1 MRRRI
6 SRRSPLRV
14 GSPRARASSARGRML
29 ERGPRGRYRRGWPE
43 NDAHRLRAAPLRG
56 DRHRGRPR
64 GAPRRRHR
72 APRRRGGGAPV
83 HAARRRR
90 PPRRRPEDRL
100 QGGGPNRPARR
111 RHALVRRPGHGDRA
125 RRAVAASELPRRT
138 RPRGPAAPGDD
149 PRRRGRAGRRG
160 GAGHGQARPDPRGD
174 RAGRAAHA
182 ERGGLEA
189 ALTRPR
195 AGPLQVNIAIL
206 GGTGKEGA
214 GLVRRWAL
222 AGHSIIIGS
231 RDRERA
237 KAKAAE
243 LREITRKMP
252 IMGESNMEAAKLGA
266 VVVLALPASG
276 LATTLPEVSDACRD
290 KVVISTVVA
299 LAFGGPRLYTPPPAG
314 SSAEEAQGLL
324 PGAKVVA
331 AFHHIAAHEL
341 AETDHPI
348 ECDLLLCG
356 DDQAAKDTVAEFGR
370 SMGLR
375 PIDVGPLSNAGLLEG
390 ITAGLAT
397 INRRHKPKN
406 SGIKITGL

>member
-1 MRRRI
+1 
-6 SRRSPLRV
+6 
-14 GSPRARASSARGRML
+14 
-29 ERGPRGRYRRGWPE
+29 
-43 NDAHRLRAAPLRG
+43 
-56 DRHRGRPR
+56 
-64 GAPRRRHR
+64 
-72 APRRRGGGAPV
+72 
-83 HAARRRR
+83 
-90 PPRRRPEDRL
+90 
-100 QGGGPNRPARR
+100 
-111 RHALVRRPGHGDRA
+111 
-125 RRAVAASELPRRT
+125 
-138 RPRGPAAPGDD
+138 
-149 PRRRGRAGRRG
+149 
-160 GAGHGQARPDPRGD
+160 
-174 RAGRAAHA
+174 
-182 ERGGLEA
+182 
-189 ALTRPR
+189 
-195 AGPLQVNIAIL
+195 VNIAIL

-214 GLVRRWAL
+214 GLAGSWAL
-222 AGHSIIIGS
+222 VGHSIIIGS

-243 LREITRKMP
+243 LREITQKMP
-252 IMGESNMEAAKLGA
+252 IMGESNVEAAKLGA

-276 LATTLPEVSDACRD
+276 LATTLPEVSAACRD
-290 KVVISTVVA
+290 KVVISAVVA

-356 DDQAAKDTVAEFGR
+356 DDQAAKDTVAELGR

-390 ITAGLAT
+390 ITGVLAT
-397 INRRHKPKN
+397 INRRYKLKN